1 MTSVALTAPPRSDVN
16 PKRALLW
23 AIICFLAASA
33 VLMLMTAWAL
43 DTDISVG
50 RLFDVGTKAAG
61 NSMYVIYAAA
71 LGFFG
76 GLLGGGMYRRPNIWR
91 AALWTSFGYIAL
103 ASVVML
109 IRMAFGMDAYSQ
121 KPVLVFGSVGSM
133 FGFLGGLGSFD
144 YWLHYVSGR
153 PTPLEEDHSNHGA
166 QRWTD
171 YFKFNTDHKVIGI
184 QYIVTTFCFMVVGG
198 LMAMMIRAELAQPHL
213 QYVTSGQSYNAL
225 FSVHAIIMI
234 FMFII
239 PVFAGIAN
247 YVVPLMLGAPDM
259 AFPRLNAL
267 SFWVLLFG
275 GMTFL
280 SSFLIGAFG
289 AGWTAYAP
297 LSSSHSPTGQV
308 LFSIGVQIVGASSIM
323 TAINFVVTIIAMR
336 APGLTMWR
344 LPLLVW
350 ANLTTSLL
358 VIFATPFIAGSQ
370 FMVLFDSVMHTNF
383 FNASTG
389 GDPIMYQ
396 HVFWFYSHPAV
407 YIMMLPGFGIISEVI
422 SSHARKPIFGYKA
435 LAASTVA
442 IGFLGFTVWAHHMF
456 SSGMAPW
463 LRLPMM
469 ITTMLIAVP
478 TGIKVLGWS
487 ATLWE
492 GRIHLTTPM
501 MFALGFLFT
510 FTIGGL
516 TGIMLAAV
524 PFDLSVTDTYFV
536 VAHIHYVLFG
546 GSLMTIFAGIY
557 HWFPKM
563 TGRMYNERLGH
574 WHFWTTMI
582 SFNLTFFP
590 MHWLGMEGMPRRVAD
605 YLPQFS
611 AWNMFVSISGFAMGA
626 SFLIFFYNMVESW
639 LRGKPATGNPWR
651 AHTLEWLVTSPPPLF
666 NFHETPAV
674 VGAPYDYGIE
684 GAVHAVLS
692 PNGNGGGHNGLAVHA
707 TEEAGTH

>member
-442 IGFLGFTVWAHHMF
+442 IGFRAFISWTFQPGNTPIAQRLQSGDVPMYDSLPHKPTPFDYLLTQAVSRIFLDNVQNIQSSWVTQGMKVGQAALFFGANDLGSIMIEENVV
-456 SSGMAPW
+456 SSAG
-463 LRLPMM
+463 
-469 ITTMLIAVP
+469 TTYRASVEDFVQAI
-478 TGIKVLGWS
+478 S
-487 ATLWE
+487 ATGMKAVQRDTLY
-492 GRIHLTTPM
+492 R
-501 MFALGFLFT
+501 
-510 FTIGGL
+510 TIKE
-516 TGIMLAAV
+516 
-524 PFDLSVTDTYFV
+524 
-536 VAHIHYVLFG
+536 H
-546 GSLMTIFAGIY
+546 SL
-557 HWFPKM
+557 
-563 TGRMYNERLGH
+563 
-574 WHFWTTMI
+574 
-582 SFNLTFFP
+582 
-590 MHWLGMEGMPRRVAD
+590 
-605 YLPQFS
+605 
-611 AWNMFVSISGFAMGA
+611 
-626 SFLIFFYNMVESW
+626 
-639 LRGKPATGNPWR
+639 
-651 AHTLEWLVTSPPPLF
+651 
-666 NFHETPAV
+666 
-674 VGAPYDYGIE
+674 
-684 GAVHAVLS
+684 
-692 PNGNGGGHNGLAVHA
+692 
-707 TEEAGTH
+707 